1 MGDFSCGW
9 NFDLDNK
16 NEIQHYTKNESLRMS
31 KTAKI
36 GCELLEN
43 EENINIYNTNIYKI
57 CELQKAIFSSFYN
70 ISQPNFAILLI
81 LRCSF

>member
-1 MGDFSCGW
+1 
-9 NFDLDNK
+9 
-16 NEIQHYTKNESLRMS
+16 MS
-31 KTAKI
+31 KNAKI
-36 GCELLEN
+36 GCEILEN

-57 CELQKAIFSSFYN
+57 CELQKATFSSFYN

>member
-31 KTAKI
+31 KNAKI
-36 GCELLEN
+36 GCE
-43 EENINIYNTNIYKI
+43 
-57 CELQKAIFSSFYN
+57 
-70 ISQPNFAILLI
+70 IL
-81 LRCSF
+81 